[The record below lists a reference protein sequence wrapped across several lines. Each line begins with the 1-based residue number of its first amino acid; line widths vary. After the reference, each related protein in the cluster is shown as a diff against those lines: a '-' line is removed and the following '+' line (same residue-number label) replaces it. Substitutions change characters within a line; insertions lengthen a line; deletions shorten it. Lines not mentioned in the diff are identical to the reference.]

1 MTSQSNQA
9 NRLTQVSRRQDWPN
23 SRPRDAATLIIVDTS
38 ESEPRVLMGRRHD
51 AHVFLPGKFVFP
63 GGRISPADSRL
74 RTRDDLDPVVMRKLL
89 FDMKGKPS
97 PDRARGLALTA
108 VRETF
113 EETGLLIGR
122 PRGQNS
128 STRSPLWRDFLG
140 QGVTPSLAGMRFIA
154 RAITPPRRPR
164 RFDTRFF
171 FTTHEAIASSVEI
184 ENRELLDLHWLTF
197 PKAQALD
204 LPTITQVVLDELQ
217 SHLRGGRL
225 PPKDAPV
232 PYYYMRHGRF
242 ERQLI

>member
-1 MTSQSNQA
+1 MTSQKNKA
-9 NRLTQVSRRQDWPN
+9 ARLTQVPRRQDWPN
-23 SRPRDAATLIIVDTS
+23 SRPQDAATLIIVDRR

-74 RTRDDLDPVVMRKLL
+74 RTSDDLDPVVMRKLL
-89 FDMKGKPS
+89 VDMKGKES
-97 PDRARGLALTA
+97 RERARALALTA

-113 EETGLLIGR
+113 EETGVLIGK
-122 PRGQNS
+122 PRGRNS
-128 STRSPLWRDFLG
+128 STRSPMWREFLE
-140 QGVTPSLAGMRFIA
+140 QGVSPSLAGLRFVA

-171 FTTHEAIASSVEI
+171 CTTHEAIAGSVETD
-184 ENRELLDLHWLTF
+184 NRELLDLHWLTF
-197 PKAQALD
+197 QKAQALD
-204 LPTITQVVLDELQ
+204 LPTITQVVLEELY
-217 SHLRGGRL
+217 SHLRAGRL

-232 PYYYMRHGRF
+232 PYYFMRHGRF